1 MPVRVRPALLVLAVG
16 LTVGLV
22 ASLAWARPEPA
33 AVAGRPSAAA
43 EPVAAA
49 AREGRAVAVL
59 HDWDVRR
66 AAAWAA
72 GDADRL
78 AALYTAGSS
87 AGAADVALL
96 RRYAARGLVVRG
108 LRMQLLRT
116 RVLVQRPRLLE
127 LEVTDRLARA
137 VAALPSDPGRVRR
150 LPVDTATTRVL
161 VLRRVG
167 DEWLVARVSGVRGR

>member
-1 MPVRVRPALLVLAVG
+1 MLAVG

-22 ASLAWARPEPA
+22 AGLLWASSGSAPAPE
-33 AVAGRPSAAA
+33 RSSAARQ
-43 EPVAAA
+43 PVAPKPA
-49 AREGRAVAVL
+49 EDVAVAVL
-59 HDWDVRR
+59 HAWDARR
-66 AAAWAA
+66 SAAWAA

-78 AALYTAGSS
+78 AALYTARST

-116 RVLVQRPRLLE
+116 RVLILRPRLLE
-127 LEVTDRLARA
+127 LEVTDRLSGA
-137 VAALPSDPGRVRR
+137 VAVRRADPGRGRS

-161 VLRRVG
+161 TLRKVG
-167 DEWLVARVSGVRGR
+167 DRWLMARVSGVRGR